1 MVLNIHIKSVALGF
15 VLACVLAAAALVA
28 TFLLVGPQIQTIF
41 HDVTLPSGK
50 VIKVTACHFAWGV
63 EHSERIISDD
73 SFALEYVSTVPH
85 TDLDA
90 VDRETVETFE
100 LIRPI
105 SELWGIKQASVC
117 AFPSVQRKGKY
128 FIYNFSQN
136 ADGKWSFERKPA
148 KVFIN
153 D

>member
-1 MVLNIHIKSVALGF
+1 VKSIALGF
-15 VLACVLAAAALVA
+15 LLACLIAVSAVVALFFFA
-28 TFLLVGPQIQTIF
+28 GPQIRTVS
-41 HDVTLPSGK
+41 HEVVLPSGK

-63 EHSERIISDD
+63 EHDERDVARD

-85 TDLDA
+85 TDLGA

-105 SELWGIKQASVC
+105 SELWGIHVASVA
-117 AFPSVQRKGKY
+117 AFPAVQRKGKY
-128 FIYNFSQN
+128 LLYAFRRG
-136 ADGKWSFERKPA
+136 AEGKWSFERKPE